1 MSRFL
6 VWCAPKSLYTRLV
19 APFALHREAVEMPNP
34 IPLKDHEKETRLVN
48 QRLIACAVLVGL
60 LAACLVARM
69 YFLQVT
75 EFDYHS
81 TISENNRVH
90 VLPIPPE
97 RGLIFDRNGEV
108 LADNRP
114 SFNLTLTRERAGDWH
129 KVIDELMTL
138 LELPDEDRILFDK
151 ELKQVRH
158 PFEPATLL
166 YELTEEQI
174 ATLAVNQY
182 LLPGVDVAAQFVRH
196 YPLGAHFAHSIG
208 YVGRINEK
216 EASHLDNEYRGTQ
229 SIGKT
234 GIERFYE
241 PDLHGQVGYEEV
253 ETNARGR
260 VLRVLKRTDPIPGK
274 DIVLSLDINLQ
285 EAAEAALGGRR
296 GAVVALDPATGEV
309 LAMVSAPSFD
319 PNLFVTGI
327 SFKAYAELRD
337 SIDRPLFNRILRG
350 LYPPGSTIKPAV
362 AIAGL
367 DAGAVTPGSRV
378 FDPGYYQLPNYDHKY
393 RNWNRT
399 GDGWVD
405 LDTAIMRSNDTY
417 FYDLAH
423 KLGIDRLS
431 TYMNK
436 FGIGQKVS
444 LDMFEES
451 PGLMPSRE
459 WKRATRRQAWFPG
472 ETLILGI
479 GQGYMQATP
488 LQLAQATALVANKG
502 VWNRPHLAR
511 TIEGKAPVDE
521 NPMPNIVLRDP
532 ANWGRVNHGM
542 QEVMHGARG
551 TARKAAIGA
560 QYRIA
565 GKSGTAQVVAIKQGE
580 KYDRTKVQER
590 HRDHALFVGFAPADN
605 PKIVVAVMVENGESG
620 SGVAAPVVRQVMD
633 AWLLDENGHLK
644 PEYAGSL
651 NLEAAA
657 REE

>member
-1 MSRFL
+1 
-6 VWCAPKSLYTRLV
+6 
-19 APFALHREAVEMPNP
+19 MPNP

-60 LAACLVARM
+60 LAICLVARM

-75 EFDYHS
+75 EFEYHS

-138 LELPDEDRILFDK
+138 LQLPDEDRILFDK

-174 ATLAVNQY
+174 AIVAVNQY

-216 EASHLDNEYRGTQ
+216 EAAQLDNDYRGTQ

-241 PDLHGQVGYEEV
+241 SELHGRVGYEEV
-253 ETNARGR
+253 ETNAQGR
-260 VLRVLKRTDPIPGK
+260 VLRVLKHTDPIPGK
-274 DIVLSLDINLQ
+274 NITLSLDAHLQ
-285 EAAEAALGGRR
+285 EAAENALGDRR
-296 GAVVALDPATGEV
+296 GSVVALDPETGEV
-309 LAMVSAPSFD
+309 LAMVSKPSFD

-327 SFKAYAELRD
+327 SFKQYALLRD
-337 SIDRPLFNRILRG
+337 SIDRPLFNRVLRG
-350 LYPPGSTIKPAV
+350 LYAPGSTVKPEV

-367 DAGAVTPGSRV
+367 DSGVVNASTKV
-378 FDPGYYQLPNYDHKY
+378 FDPGYFQLPDFDHKY
-393 RNWNRT
+393 RNWNHS

-405 LDTAIMRSNDTY
+405 MDTAIMRSNDTY
-417 FYDLAH
+417 FYTLAH
-423 KLGIDRLS
+423 KLGIDRLHD
-431 TYMNK
+431 YMTM

-451 PGLMPSRE
+451 AGLMPSRE

-472 ETLILGI
+472 ETVILGI
-479 GQGYMQATP
+479 GQGYMQVTP
-488 LQLAQATALVANKG
+488 LQLAQATSLIASKG
-502 VWNRPHLAR
+502 VWHRPHLAM
-511 TIEGKAPVDE
+511 EVGHEVPVDE
-521 NPMPNIVLRDP
+521 HPMPNIVLRDP
-532 ANWGRVNHGM
+532 NEWNQVNTGM
-542 QEVMHGARG
+542 QMVMHDPRGIARD
-551 TARKAAIGA
+551 AAKGA

-580 KYDRTKVQER
+580 RYNRLKTLER
-590 HRDHALFVGFAPADN
+590 NRDNALFVGFAPADH
-605 PKIVVAVMVENGESG
+605 PKIVVSVTIENGEAG
-620 SGVAAPVVRQVMD
+620 GRVAGPVVREILD
-633 AWLLDENGHLK
+633 AWLLDSDGKLK
-644 PEYAGSL
+644 PQYAVPAKAPG
-651 NLEAAA
+651 NPHA
-657 REE
+657 

>member
-1 MSRFL
+1 
-6 VWCAPKSLYTRLV
+6 
-19 APFALHREAVEMPNP
+19 MPEP

-48 QRLIACAVLVGL
+48 QRLIACAILVAVLAGSL
-60 LAACLVARM
+60 IARM

-75 EFDYHS
+75 EFEYHS

-97 RGLIFDRNGEV
+97 RGLIYDRNGEV

-174 ATLAVNQY
+174 AILAVNQY

-196 YPLGAHFAHSIG
+196 YPLGDHFAHSIG

-216 EASHLDNEYRGTQ
+216 EASQLDNEYRGTQ

-241 PDLHGQVGYEEV
+241 SELHGHVGYEEV
-253 ETNARGR
+253 ETNAQGR
-260 VLRVLKRTDPIPGK
+260 VLRVLKHTDPVPGK
-274 DIVLSLDINLQ
+274 NITLSLDVHLQ
-285 EAAEAALGGRR
+285 EAAEKALGDRR
-296 GAVVALDPATGEV
+296 GSVVALDPETGEV
-309 LAMVSAPSFD
+309 LAMVSKPSFD

-327 SFKAYAELRD
+327 SFKQYAALRD
-337 SIDRPLFNRILRG
+337 SIDRPLFNRVLRG
-350 LYPPGSTIKPAV
+350 LYAPGSTVKPEV

-367 DAGAVTPGSRV
+367 DSGVVNASTKV
-378 FDPGYYQLPNYDHKY
+378 FDPGYFQLPDFDHKY
-393 RNWNRT
+393 RNWNHS

-405 LDTAIMRSNDTY
+405 MDTAIMRSNDTY
-417 FYDLAH
+417 FYTLAH
-423 KLGIDRLS
+423 KLGIDRLHD
-431 TYMNK
+431 YMTM

-451 PGLMPSRE
+451 AGLMPSRE

-472 ETLILGI
+472 ETVILGI
-479 GQGYMQATP
+479 GQGYMQVTP
-488 LQLAQATALVANKG
+488 LQLAQATSLIASKG
-502 VWNRPHLAR
+502 VWHRPHLAMDV
-511 TIEGKAPVDE
+511 GHVAPVDE
-521 NPMPNIVLRDP
+521 HPMPNIVLHDP
-532 ANWGRVNHGM
+532 REWEQVNEGM
-542 QEVMHGARG
+542 QMVMHDPRG
-551 TARKAAIGA
+551 IVRDAAKGA

-580 KYDRTKVQER
+580 RYNRLKTLER
-590 HRDHALFVGFAPADN
+590 NRDNALFVGFAPAEH
-605 PKIVVAVMVENGESG
+605 PKIVVSVTIENGEAG
-620 SGVAAPVVRQVMD
+620 GRVAGPVVREILD
-633 AWLLDENGHLK
+633 AWLLDNDGKLK
-644 PEYAGSL
+644 PQYAAPTKPAG
-651 NLEAAA
+651 NPHA
-657 REE
+657 